1 MSINNRIC
9 IYLKTVSIFCFIVFL
24 QGCSVKE
31 TDISSQEEE
40 SVVPVDFSVTMD
52 SDMFESS
59 SEVVPMRTKSDISDT
74 YNVIKFAGY
83 STLVILK
90 KVSAGWIVERKM
102 EDLYSNLILKNTDG
116 NELTIPPCELR
127 PGTYRFV
134 LFVNSKNKLNSISEK
149 QVIVDPA
156 KMAVIKYGF
165 TGTTSLLGEELFIA
179 KTGDWNIKRND
190 VLNNQ
195 EKRTVDLKLTRVV
208 AMIRMVMTTVSPD
221 KLTKPI
227 PIGYNLT
234 SQNSVFCS
242 GVNLFGEMIKDNS
255 LKLLFGLTNVYNNTS
270 FEVEGRDF
278 YFGRLDNSVA
288 NRPRYFLI
296 DEPEDSKSAQEYTI
310 EIVSCD
316 EAELSAP
323 IICNVTL
330 KRNTINGIVILKD
343 GNNYS
348 CFEKN
353 GEPYPVNFPSLPYSD
368 YIELNNN

>member
-74 YNVIKFAGY
+74 YNVIKFTGY

-90 KVSAGWIVERKM
+90 KVSAGWIVERKI
-102 EDLYSNLILKNTDG
+102 EDLYSNLILKNIDG
-116 NELTIPPCELR
+116 NELTIPSCELR

-134 LFVNSKNKLNSISEK
+134 LFVNSKNKLNSINEK
-149 QVIVDPA
+149 QVIADPSE
-156 KMAVIKYGF
+156 KTVIEYGF

-195 EKRTVDLKLTRVV
+195 EKRIVDLKLTRVV
-208 AMIRMVMTTVSPD
+208 AMIRIVMTTISPD

-255 LKLLFGLTNVYNNTS
+255 LKLLFGLTNVYNIP
-270 FEVEGRDF
+270 FDVDGREF
-278 YFGRLDNSVA
+278 YFGRLDNQVA

-296 DEPEDSKSAQEYTI
+296 DGPEDNKSAQEYTI

-316 EAELSAP
+316 EMKLPSP
-323 IICNVTL
+323 INCNVTL

-348 CFEKN
+348 CFEEN